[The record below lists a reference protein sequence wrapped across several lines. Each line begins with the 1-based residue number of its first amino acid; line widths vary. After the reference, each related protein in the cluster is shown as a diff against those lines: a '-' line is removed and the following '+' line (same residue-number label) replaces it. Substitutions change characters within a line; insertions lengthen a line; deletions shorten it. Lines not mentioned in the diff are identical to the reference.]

1 VTTIASDGK
10 TVAADS
16 LRVGGGEIIDA
27 TTPKLVIYQKMLFGF
42 TGTMAL
48 FRPAVRWY
56 ELGAKPGEQPNV
68 GDDKAHWSLYRF
80 LPEGADRYPSR
91 RARVATTPWVRF
103 MRVPRQRGP
112 LRSPRS
118 STPIPAGR
126 FSSTPFRSSTRWSS
140 GTATS
145 TASRNVTHNS
155 GNRLVY
161 GHFCNMVTGK
171 TRSTDF

>member
-80 LPEGADRYPSR
+80 LPEGADRYCHDLPYPEMMPYPFSAGSGCDYAMGALHAGATPA
-91 RARVATTPWVRF
+91 RAVEIAAKLDPNTGGKILEYPVQEFYAMVERHGDRF
-103 MRVPRQRGP
+103 R
-112 LRSPRS
+112 
-118 STPIPAGR
+118 IA
-126 FSSTPFRSSTRWSS
+126 
-140 GTATS
+140 
-145 TASRNVTHNS
+145 
-155 GNRLVY
+155 
-161 GHFCNMVTGK
+161 
-171 TRSTDF
+171 